1 MALSVAHCIMFSK
14 IELVKQEQRDIIALR
29 ADKRAKEL
37 QALHK
42 VIHRKKDSD
51 ILEYIFFFQVF
62 LVGTF
67 VSAMYYA

>member
-14 IELVKQEQRDIIALR
+14 VELVKQEQRDIIAQR
-29 ADKRAKEL
+29 AEKRAQEL
-37 QALHK
+37 QYMQR
-42 VIHRKKDSD
+42 VIHRKKDYG

>member
-1 MALSVAHCIMFSK
+1 MALSVAHSIMFSK
-14 IELVKQEQRDIIALR
+14 IELIKQEQRDIMALR

-37 QALHK
+37 QALRK

>member
-1 MALSVAHCIMFSK
+1 MAISVAHFIMFSK
-14 IELVKQEQRDIIALR
+14 VELVKQEQRDIMALR
-29 ADKRAKEL
+29 ADKRANEL
-37 QALHK
+37 QALRK

-51 ILEYIFFFQVF
+51 ILDYIFFFQVF